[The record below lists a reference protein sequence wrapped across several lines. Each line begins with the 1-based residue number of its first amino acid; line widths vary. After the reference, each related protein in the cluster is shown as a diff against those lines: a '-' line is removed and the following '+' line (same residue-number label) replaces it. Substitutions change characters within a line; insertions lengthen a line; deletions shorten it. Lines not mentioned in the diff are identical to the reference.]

1 MHARTSAARCRPPAA
16 SRWRRPSRPRRSR
29 GGCPPMRCE
38 MTAAVLVLGAIG
50 AAGCAT
56 PGHDKE
62 SWESAWHGEKA
73 AAAPA
78 GAKGPKLAA
87 QEYIPPL
94 DCERKA

>member
-1 MHARTSAARCRPPAA
+1 
-16 SRWRRPSRPRRSR
+16 
-29 GGCPPMRCE
+29 MRCE
-38 MTAAVLVLGAIG
+38 MTAAAVLVLGAIG

-62 SWESAWHGEKA
+62 TWESAWHGQKA
-73 AAAPA
+73 AASPP

-94 DCERKA
+94 DCERRARVLRSQDRNAAWSALRGCAARGHFTQLRALVA